1 MAALVAVAMM
11 LAPQAVPAQTEDALK
26 KDSAAQTL
34 EEASQSL
41 EATQSRTQE
50 LIDKRKTLNT
60 EIGELNRQIVDAA
73 ERVKLSEAKLTELE
87 RSLGE
92 REVRRKGFEA
102 DFGRQANKL
111 SGILVSL
118 QRMGANPPP
127 AIITHRRD
135 ALSMVRSALMLS
147 KLFPEYRQAAL
158 DLRNQLNEL
167 DEAIVAERQER
178 DNVKTEHDRLDA
190 ERASAETLM
199 DAKRVAMLDTDKELE
214 SVRALAKT
222 QAKLVKDTRELVRK
236 MDEAVASKT
245 TLGAYE
251 TELAL
256 ATAKP
261 ALDGASGAP
270 AADAADATTGDADAG
285 PPQALEATAS
295 LTEPAAEPAP
305 AEVPLGKPLAAD
317 VAFLDPGRI
326 KPAMPFGDAK
336 GRLPMPV
343 AGDRVLAFGQL
354 TRSGSKSKGVG
365 FSTREEAQITSPCDG
380 WIVYAGEFRS
390 YDQVLI
396 INAGG
401 GYHLLLAGMAQINV
415 QVGQFVLSGEPV
427 GKMGKP
433 KVAASKDGN
442 PARPILY
449 LELRSKERP
458 INPDPW
464 WGPSGQKVANG

>member
-1 MAALVAVAMM
+1 M
-11 LAPQAVPAQTEDALK
+11 LAPSKRQRRLGMAATVAMALALAPYQGAAQTE
-26 KDSAAQTL
+26 QTL
-34 EEASQSL
+34 EKDNAAQSLEQASQSL
-41 EATQSRTQE
+41 AATQSRAQALE
-50 LIDKRKTLNT
+50 ARRKSLGK
-60 EIGELNRQIVDAA
+60 EIAQINRQIIEKAS
-73 ERVKLSEAKLTELE
+73 RVQDSELRLTELE
-87 RSLGE
+87 RSLSE
-92 REVRRKGFEA
+92 RETRRKGFEA
-102 DFGRQANKL
+102 EFGREAKKL
-111 SGILVSL
+111 SAILVSL

-147 KLFPEYRQAAL
+147 KIFPEYRDQAVAL
-158 DLRNQLNEL
+158 RKKLETL
-167 DEAIVAERQER
+167 DEAIVAERSER
-178 DNVKTEHDRLDA
+178 DKVKAERDSLDA
-190 ERASAETLM
+190 DRAGLEKLMET
-199 DAKRVAMLDTDKELE
+199 KQVAMADTDKELE
-214 SVRALAKT
+214 GVRELAKVE
-222 QAKLVKDTRELVRK
+222 AKQVTDTRELVRK
-236 MDEAVASKT
+236 LDAEIADKT

-256 ATAKP
+256 SATKP
-261 ALDGASGAP
+261 ALDGASGTA
-270 AADAADATTGDADAG
+270 
-285 PPQALEATAS
+285 PPQAPEATAS
-295 LTEPAAEPAP
+295 LPVPQTGEPVPAEPN
-305 AEVPLGKPLAAD
+305 LGKPLSAD

-343 AGDRVLAFGQL
+343 SGDRVLTFGQQ
-354 TRSGSKSKGVG
+354 TRSGSKSKGVA
-365 FSTREEAQITSPCDG
+365 FATREEAQITSPCDG
-380 WIVYAGEFRS
+380 WVVYAGEFRS

-427 GKMGKP
+427 GKMGKAR
-433 KVAASKDGN
+433 VAAGKDGS
-442 PARPILY
+442 PARPIFY